1 MKKKLKHFFV
11 QLLLVT
17 ITQWFRRIENENVAR
32 QYQAML
38 QGLQGCRQI
47 RRGIRQSLAK
57 GQGWTC
63 HLQYAVESGMPLLW
77 RVWSHRQ
84 VLPKASQ
91 EQGREGKD

>member
-1 MKKKLKHFFV
+1 VKKKLKHFFV

-47 RRGIRQSLAK
+47 RGGIQQSLAE
-57 GQGWTC
+57 GQQWTR
-63 HLQYAVESGMPLLW
+63 HLQYATQSAMPLL
-77 RVWSHRQ
+77 Q
-84 VLPKASQ
+84 
-91 EQGREGKD
+91 